1 MARLLRATKEFF
13 TRDEGASFGEYAVTL
28 VLITAVT
35 LLGIAVLGN
44 AISDFLVKA
53 AKSI

>member
-1 MARLLRATKEFF
+1 MARLFRATKEFL
-13 TRDEGASFGEYAVTL
+13 TRNEGASFAEYAVTL
-28 VLITAVT
+28 ILITAVT

-53 AKSI
+53 AGSI